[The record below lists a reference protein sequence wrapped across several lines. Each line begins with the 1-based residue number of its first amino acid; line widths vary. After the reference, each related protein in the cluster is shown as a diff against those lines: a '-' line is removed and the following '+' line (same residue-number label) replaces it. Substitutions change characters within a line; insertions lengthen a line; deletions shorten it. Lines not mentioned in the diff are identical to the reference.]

1 MFRTNIK
8 CVNGSGAFSKGT
20 NIAEL
25 MTVNKNISF
34 DKSCQKLNLK
44 LFMFIYEHRRM

>member
-25 MTVNKNISF
+25 MTVNKKGF

>member
-25 MTVNKNISF
+25 MTVNKKG
-34 DKSCQKLNLK
+34 KSCQKLNLK